1 MDKFKQY
8 LLDHSNELDIEEPGQ
23 RVWKNIRDKQVES
36 KPTITIFSAI
46 RYAAAACV
54 IALAGIGIW
63 HLAANQTKEVVAL
76 VKQKID
82 TLRDV
87 QSVKTKKDTVIA
99 TQQIASAN
107 TDESLKLN
115 NQEAAIKPKTTDLN
129 NHKSGKERE
138 HKTLEMGE
146 LRYVENSFMQVINIE
161 KQKINSSP
169 LYAESP
175 AYFNDFKNRMMQM
188 DNDEKLLRNYI
199 KSKGTSNDMI
209 EQLINIYQQ
218 KLNLLKQLQTEMNK
232 MNSRYKQNKSASDSL
247 STYFLN
253 I

>member
-8 LLDHSNELDIEEPGQ
+8 LQEHSKELDIEEPGQ
-23 RVWKNIRDKQVES
+23 KVWKNIRDKQVAA
-36 KPTITIFSAI
+36 KPSVTIFSVL
-46 RYAAAACV
+46 RYAAVACV

-63 HLAANQTKEVVAL
+63 HLAANQTKEVVTI

-87 QSVKTKKDTVIA
+87 QPVKSEKDTVIA
-99 TQQIASAN
+99 PQQMASAN
-107 TDESLKLN
+107 SNESLKAN
-115 NQEAAIKPKTTDLN
+115 NLEGDNKSKTTDLN

-138 HKTLEMGE
+138 RKTLEMGE

-188 DNDEKLLRNYI
+188 DNDEKLLRNDI
-199 KSKGTSNDMI
+199 KTKGPSNDMI
-209 EQLINIYQQ
+209 QQLINIYQQ

>member
-8 LLDHSNELDIEEPGQ
+8 LQEHSRELDVEEPGQ
-23 RVWKNIRDKQVES
+23 RVWMSIHDKQIAS
-36 KPTITIFSAI
+36 KPAFSMFTIL
-46 RYAAAACV
+46 RYAAAACI

-63 HLAANQTKEVVAL
+63 HLTGNQTKEVVAI

-82 TLRDV
+82 TLRGI
-87 QSVKTKKDTVIA
+87 QNIKTEKDSLVA
-99 TQQIASAN
+99 PLNMASAN
-107 TDESLKLN
+107 SDEHLKVNNHEGSEKLKATDS
-115 NQEAAIKPKTTDLN
+115 N
-129 NHKSGKERE
+129 NHKSSKGRER
-138 HKTLEMGE
+138 KTLEMGE

-161 KQKINSSP
+161 KQKLNNSP

-188 DNDEKLLRNYI
+188 DNDEKMLRNDI
-199 KSKGTSNDMI
+199 RTKGPGSDMI
-209 EQLINIYQQ
+209 DQLINIYQQ

-232 MNSRYKQNKSASDSL
+232 MNSRYKQNKPASDSL